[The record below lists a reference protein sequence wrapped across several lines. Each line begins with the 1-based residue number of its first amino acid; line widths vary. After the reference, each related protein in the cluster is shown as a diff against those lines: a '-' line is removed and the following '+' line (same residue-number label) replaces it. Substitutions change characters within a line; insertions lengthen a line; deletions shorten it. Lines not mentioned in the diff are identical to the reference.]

1 MKIDLIYFFIILRMY
16 HDAELF
22 KQLVKKL
29 PITFVLDTVKDIHE
43 NEQEKSISQLMTK
56 KLHQLM
62 PEYSWIECKYYHNH
76 DENCKTDGRDECPSS
91 IYLSGGSMWSVEME
105 FYDAAISQVT
115 ISWYSTIYHC
125 RISNCGDWVFLQQHC
140 YRQTVSEKEME
151 KYGQIKQFLLDLTQL
166 PLSFIYDDS
175 DRRYEKSK
183 ILRSEF
189 DQVLSNAPIT
199 KIVIYFR
206 ELCTSRYI
214 TPSNYVKQAMYTFA
228 AIHKYCPES
237 PVATLPRDIVKLI
250 MNKIWKTSNE
260 PEWKTAK
267 KK

>member
-1 MKIDLIYFFIILRMY
+1 MY

-29 PITFVLDTVKDIHE
+29 PITFVLDTVEDIHK
-43 NEQEKSISQLMTK
+43 NETEKSISQLMTK

-62 PEYSWIECKYYHNH
+62 PEYSWMECLYHHNH
-76 DENCKTDGRDECPSS
+76 DDNCTMDDRDNCLSS
-91 IYLSGGSMWSVEME
+91 IYLSGGSIWGIEIDLYEDSDSDVLTLV
-105 FYDAAISQVT
+105 SQVT

-175 DRRYEKSK
+175 DRRYEKFK

-199 KIVIYFR
+199 KIVRYFR

-237 PVATLPRDIVKLI
+237 PVATLPRDIVKII

-260 PEWKTAK
+260 PEWTTTK
-267 KK
+267 KNN